1 MKYQGCQVEPK
12 KKVTG
17 GNKEN
22 QVQKRENTKVK
33 QQARKK
39 AQPIVINRPN
49 SVASQ
54 MMNQVKQ
61 N

>member
-17 GNKEN
+17 CNKEN

-54 MMNQVKQ
+54 MMN
-61 N
+61 